1 MKTLTI
7 CNGAIKVEIKGSKTM
22 VLTLN
27 DDDNSMP
34 LEFLKI
40 KANTHGGEIISIKG
54 RKYVLVAKNGCR
66 VLIRNDGGTLMV
78 HVVDSL
84 FGNLLFFNA
93 IIAGC
98 DIAMVE
104 KEFYKQNCSEH

>member
-1 MKTLTI
+1 
-7 CNGAIKVEIKGSKTM
+7 M

-34 LEFLKI
+34 LEFAAINFPSYAIQWLR
-40 KANTHGGEIISIKG
+40 EIISIKG
-54 RKYVLVAKNGCR
+54 RKSVLVAKNGCR